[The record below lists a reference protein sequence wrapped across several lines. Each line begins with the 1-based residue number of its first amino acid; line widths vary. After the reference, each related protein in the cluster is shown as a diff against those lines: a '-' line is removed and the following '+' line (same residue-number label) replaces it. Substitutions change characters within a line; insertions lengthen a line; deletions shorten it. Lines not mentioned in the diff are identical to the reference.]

1 MGTARRIRQRAR
13 EFRRAPAALRYLAP
27 MKPELIL
34 VHHPEVEPRW
44 QGVCY
49 GHMDARLSPAGEGKI
64 PRLADELA
72 AFGPGAIFSSPASRA
87 ATLAKALS
95 ERTGIP
101 VRLEPRLAE
110 RNYGSWEGQTWAQIQ
125 ATDRDAMRQLLDDPE
140 HFAPPGGET
149 LFGVRDR
156 MHAWLQSLP
165 NAEMIIAITHGGPI
179 GALLGS
185 LQGRPPADWPS
196 LVPPMGER
204 VRLTLD

>member
-1 MGTARRIRQRAR
+1 
-13 EFRRAPAALRYLAP
+13 
-27 MKPELIL
+27 MKAELIL

-44 QGVCY
+44 HGVCY

-72 AFGPGAIFSSPASRA
+72 AFAPAAIFSSAASRA
-87 ATLAKALS
+87 ATVAKALS

-110 RNYGSWEGQTWAQIQ
+110 RGYGSWEGQTWAQIQ
-125 ATDRDAMRQLLDDPE
+125 ASDRDAMRQLFDDPE

-149 LFGVRDR
+149 LFAVRDR
-156 MHAWLQSLP
+156 MHEWLQSLP
-165 NAEMIIAITHGGPI
+165 SAEVIVAITHGGPI

-185 LQGRPPADWPS
+185 LQGKSPADWPS
-196 LVPPMGER
+196 LVPAMGER
-204 VRLTLD
+204 VRVKLD